1 MCHVLIVFVYCANGS
16 SLITFLSRLNS
27 GGRISSSGSTD
38 DESEYSTSRYVPPI
52 KETLTKMSQN
62 ILSIEEYP
70 SVMPLPESSVRS
82 SGIAMSARRRSEA
95 SSLRGSTTA
104 SRFRRSSGASAD
116 AKMGDAF
123 TGERQLVFI
132 VGGLCFSELRV
143 TREVMSKESKE
154 IIIGSTHF
162 TKPTDFMQDVS
173 KLS

>member
-1 MCHVLIVFVYCANGS
+1 METHHEYC
-16 SLITFLSRLNS
+16 LLSFS
-27 GGRISSSGSTD
+27 GLRISSSGSTD
-38 DESEYSTSRYVPPI
+38 EEFEYTTSRYVPPI
-52 KETLTKMSQN
+52 KETLTKMAQN

-82 SGIAMSARRRSEA
+82 SGTAQSARRRSEA
-95 SSLRGSTTA
+95 SSIRGSTT
-104 SRFRRSSGASAD
+104 SRFRRSSGASSD
-116 AKMGDAF
+116 PTSGDAF
-123 TGERQLVFI
+123 SGERCLVFV

-173 KLS
+173 KLG